1 MGAGWYTTEYR
12 PLHQTVIKVNDVS
25 FNMDYYINMLKY
37 YGGGQSFDYL
47 YNMAD
52 GVVQIIEQ
60 NELVRQG
67 AEALGIRVSD
77 ADVDAELE
85 KRGLPA
91 NIYYRDVVGTDLLV
105 TKLRDQYF
113 EYQVPSF
120 AAQVHSLVMFLES
133 ESQALEVR
141 ARLEAGGDFGTLAG
155 ELSLDGVSKEQKGDL
170 DWRPEDVLAG
180 LLQTSVPGEY
190 AFSSE
195 AGVLSPPVY
204 DEAKTKSVGYWL
216 IKVLER
222 KTDSGQAHIQ
232 GILLGS
238 EVEAQGVRAQL
249 EAGGDFAAR
258 AKELSQHE
266 SKEDG
271 GDLGWVSPGTMSSSF
286 DKVAFDSEV
295 EVGTLSEPVRDDTL
309 TTTGG
314 YWLVKVLEKDDARKV
329 EGDNRSV
336 LKGDALNGWVS
347 SLWDNPDNKGESYL
361 DNDQKAWAIARVMGS

>member
-1 MGAGWYTTEYR
+1 
-12 PLHQTVIKVNDVS
+12 
-25 FNMDYYINMLKY
+25 MDYYVNVLKY
-37 YGGGQSFDYL
+37 YSAGQSFDYL
-47 YNMAD
+47 YSMAD

-67 AEALGIRVSD
+67 AEALGISVSD
-77 ADVDAELE
+77 AEIDAELE
-85 KRGLPA
+85 KGGQPTS
-91 NIYYRDVVGTDLLV
+91 IYYRDLVGAELLV
-105 TKLRDQYF
+105 TKLKDQYF

-120 AAQVHSLVMFLES
+120 AEQVRSLFMFLES

-141 ARLEAGGDFGTLAG
+141 ARLEAGGDFGELAG

-170 DWRPEDVLAG
+170 DWRPKDVLAG
-180 LLQTSVPGEY
+180 LLKTSVPGEY
-190 AFSSE
+190 AFNSE
-195 AGVLSPPVY
+195 VGVLSPPVY
-204 DEAKTKSVGYWL
+204 DEARTKSVGYWL

-222 KTDSGQAHIQ
+222 KTDSEQAHIQ

-249 EAGGDFAAR
+249 EAGGNFAAL

-266 SKEDG
+266 SKKDG

-286 DKVAFDSEV
+286 DKVAFNSEV
-295 EVGTLSEPVRDDTL
+295 ELRTLSEPVRDDTV

-336 LKGDALNGWVS
+336 LKSNALNGWVS
-347 SLWDNPDNKGESYL
+347 SLRDNPDNKVESYL
-361 DNDQKAWAIARVMGS
+361 DNDQKGWAIARVMGS